1 MSHFNLMK
9 LHNYIIN
16 MLIGILSVLFGGSIL
31 FAILSEMINYRDA
44 GSKYAYIMG
53 IIASVMILVVGIF
66 FVYMAISLTRR
77 IFYGMHKSEVNAVY
91 NELRAEDV
99 CQCGYKMLVT
109 NNYILVNTGAF
120 KSPVKVIKIIDLIGC
135 FMKPVHAGNDEV
147 YQYIFNIYED
157 DFCHTQCKIAG
168 KYGDDATRGYDIILK
183 NAPWIFTENLEEF
196 QKQLSKKEKRRRI
209 LNSVEQTKYKM
220 SKDVDTE
227 QLAQEELEAITLEAK
242 EKLDV
247 HKYVPKDEMEK
258 VMKRKAGR
266 TSEKAPE
273 QTQEL
278 HKMDIDTAE
287 LDYLDFDRMDESP
300 QESSEDK

>member
-1 MSHFNLMK
+1 M
-9 LHNYIIN
+9 
-16 MLIGILSVLFGGSIL
+16 
-31 FAILSEMINYRDA
+31 
-44 GSKYAYIMG
+44 
-53 IIASVMILVVGIF
+53 
-66 FVYMAISLTRR
+66 
-77 IFYGMHKSEVNAVY
+77 
-91 NELRAEDV
+91 
-99 CQCGYKMLVT
+99 
-109 NNYILVNTGAF
+109 
-120 KSPVKVIKIIDLIGC
+120 
-135 FMKPVHAGNDEV
+135 
-147 YQYIFNIYED
+147 
-157 DFCHTQCKIAG
+157 
-168 KYGDDATRGYDIILK
+168 
-183 NAPWIFTENLEEF
+183 
-196 QKQLSKKEKRRRI
+196 
-209 LNSVEQTKYKM
+209 
-220 SKDVDTE
+220 DTE